1 MRLRCFLLTTC
12 FFYAIFCSA
21 QKKFWPQDNNAVS
34 FELGKSGLIYN
45 FTFDHKFQNQNFGFI
60 IGLGSNLAKY
70 LNLFKI
76 GGGPYFLVGQTNNFL
91 EMGIDVYYL
100 VVDEV
105 SDDQKGFAI
114 VYPNYSVQ
122 SYYATFNLGYRHI
135 STTKL
140 YRIGISPGFIK
151 NDFVPGAYLSFGIL
165 F

>member
-1 MRLRCFLLTTC
+1 MLFLLNLVNQDLYTTSPS
-12 FFYAIFCSA
+12 I
-21 QKKFWPQDNNAVS
+21 
-34 FELGKSGLIYN
+34 IN
-45 FTFDHKFQNQNFGFI
+45 FKTKI
-60 IGLGSNLAKY
+60 LVLLSVLVPIAKY